1 MNCLDFLLIRTL
13 ERWLIDFID
22 LVLLRFS
29 LRVFV
34 LSMHYYIIKI
44 YNLIQYLGRIELSSL
59 LITVCDVL
67 SPPLRVLFLIRC
79 FNLLIFPFFI
89 SLSVL
94 FAFACVTLSMDLYLY
109 VCNYLALHI
118 FHYFH
123 RYHNWFEVA

>member
-29 LRVFV
+29 LLVFV
-34 LSMHYYIIKI
+34 LSMRYYIIKI
-44 YNLIQYLGRIELSSL
+44 YNLIQYLGMPP

-67 SPPLRVLFLIRC
+67 SPPLRVVFLIRC
-79 FNLLIFPFFI
+79 FNLLIFPFFLI

-94 FAFACVTLSMDLYLY
+94 FAFACVTLSMVLCFY

-118 FHYFH
+118 SLLPQIP
-123 RYHNWFEVA
+123 